1 MSYETLFDT
10 QPRIYAFSGET
21 MQQVLADPD
30 LHAPLPE
37 VPRRS
42 DSRIVDCICGGR
54 DQTDGPLVLRA
65 LLYPGTAAVTPL
77 TDGRLAYRG
86 YWSLAVIA
94 AAEDGSIDAD
104 ELTDQEFADLRPEP
118 ESLP

>member
-10 QPRIYAFSGET
+10 QPRVFAFSEEM
-21 MQQVLADPD
+21 MQQVLADPE

-37 VPRRS
+37 VPRRI

-54 DQTDGPLVLRA
+54 DQTDGTLVLRA
-65 LLYPGTAAVTPL
+65 LLYPGTASVTPL

-94 AAEDGSIDAD
+94 AAEDGSIAAD
-104 ELTDQEFADLRPEP
+104 ELTDEEFADLRPQP
-118 ESLP
+118 ALP

>member
-1 MSYETLFDT
+1 MSYETLFDNE
-10 QPRIYAFSGET
+10 PRVFAFSATT
-21 MQQVLADPD
+21 MHQVLADPD

-54 DQTDGPLVLRA
+54 DQTDGLLVLRA
-65 LLYPGTAAVTPL
+65 LLYPGTASVTPL
-77 TDGRLAYRG
+77 TDGKLAYRG

-104 ELTDQEFADLRPEP
+104 ELTDQEFADLRPQP
-118 ESLP
+118 ETLP

>member
-1 MSYETLFDT
+1 MSYEALFDT
-10 QPRIYAFSGET
+10 QPRVFAFFEAT
-21 MQQVLADPD
+21 MQQVLADSD

-65 LLYPGTAAVTPL
+65 LLYPGTASVTPL
-77 TDGRLAYRG
+77 SDGRLAYRG

-94 AAEDGSIDAD
+94 AADNGSIDAD
-104 ELTDQEFADLRPEP
+104 ELTDKEFADLRPQP
-118 ESLP
+118 DPLP